1 MRHTFTFAL
10 AALILVS
17 GVADAASDV
26 PVGRLPRTV
35 VPDKVAVELKIDPA
49 QARFSGSV
57 QMAVTVAEATKTV
70 WMHGR
75 DLAISS
81 ARITAQKGAT
91 QTFTVEVADVS
102 GVLKLT
108 VPKAIPAG
116 RAVIDIVYDAPFGEL
131 QGAYKVK
138 PDGNDYVITQM
149 EAIGA
154 RNTFPGFDEPGFKQ
168 PWDLSLVVPT
178 GLVAVANTSEIRS
191 EKAADGWTR
200 HVFATTENLPS
211 YLIAFAVGPWDVI
224 DGPDMPANAVRNYP
238 VKLRGI
244 AAKGQGPRMKYALD
258 NTAVIVAAEEAYFDI
273 PYPFDKLDLVA
284 APDFG
289 AGAMENAGLIVYRDS
304 LMFADEKSDVRTRQG
319 YWGTHAHELAH
330 QWFGDLVTMPWW
342 DDLWLNEAFATWM
355 ASKITGQLQPGFHSS
370 RGLQEG
376 ALGAM
381 GEDSLAST
389 RRVHEP
395 INEFTDIE
403 SAFDGITYQKGG
415 ATLAMFERY
424 VGEEKFRSAIRTYL
438 KKHARGNA
446 TSADL
451 IAAIADVSDDP
462 DGVRKAFAS
471 FIDQPG
477 VPIVHVTAQCDV
489 GKPTLQV
496 DQSRYLPI
504 GSTATQAGDWLVPL
518 CLRYGDSAGLHEQC
532 GLVGGKSASVVLKT
546 DRCPDFVMPNA
557 DGAGYYRF
565 AMSAADQRK
574 LEANF
579 DRLSEREQR
588 AFADSIDAAFEAGV
602 IDSKTFLSAA
612 ARLANAPVRQT
623 ATAAVGN
630 IAWMIRNLT
639 RTNAEKQAL
648 RDFVAKIY
656 APRLDRVGTQPRPG
670 ENDDERLLRNSL
682 ISTMASTAREPKLR
696 AELAAKGRRVLGIG
710 GDGALHLDAIA
721 TDQRGLAL
729 GIAMNEGDATVYDAL
744 AKHFAVAQDAVLRGQ
759 LLGAMGEAKDPALV
773 ARTRALAFEKGKLR
787 RNELRYALAAGDRE
801 DPASQAAARAWLDAN
816 FSALEAKLSPGGA
829 SLVNGY
835 AAGMCSVV
843 DADSITPKFGQ
854 RLSAMEGGPR
864 TLAQAVESV
873 KLCASLKEKQQ
884 AAGLHL
890 P

>member
-1 MRHTFTFAL
+1 MRHIVTSAL
-10 AALILVS
+10 AALILAS
-17 GVADAASDV
+17 GVATAASDV

-35 VPDKVAVELKIDPA
+35 VPDKVAVELKIDPT

-57 QMAVTVAEATKTV
+57 HMTVTVAEATNTV

-81 ARITAQKGAT
+81 ARITPSKGTAQAFK
-91 QTFTVEVADVS
+91 VEMVDVS

-108 VPKAIPAG
+108 VPEAIPAG

-168 PWDLSLVVPT
+168 PWDISLVVPN
-178 GLVAVANTSEIRS
+178 GQVAVANTREIRS
-191 EKAADGWTR
+191 EKVGDGWTR

-258 NTAVIVAAEEAYFDI
+258 NTAAIVAAEEAYFDI

-304 LMFADEKSDVRTRQG
+304 LMFIDDKTDVRNRQG

-355 ASKITGQLQPGFHSS
+355 ASKITGELQPGFHSS

-381 GEDSLAST
+381 SEDSLVST

-424 VGEEKFRSAIRTYL
+424 VGEEKFRTAIRAYL

-451 IAAIADVSDDP
+451 ISAIAEVSDDP
-462 DGVRKAFAS
+462 DGVRKAFNS

-477 VPIVHVTAQCDV
+477 VPIVNVTSQCND
-489 GKPTLQV
+489 GKPSVLVKQE
-496 DQSRYLPI
+496 RYLPI
-504 GSTATQAGDWLVPL
+504 GSAATKAGDWLVPL
-518 CLRYGDSAGLHEQC
+518 CLRYGDSAGVHEQC
-532 GLVGGKSASVVLKT
+532 SLVGGKSATVALKT

-565 AMSAADQRK
+565 SMAAADQLK

-588 AFADSIDAAFEAGV
+588 AFADSIDAAYEAGV

-623 ATAAVGN
+623 ATAALGN
-630 IAWMIRNLT
+630 IGWMIRNLAKT
-639 RTNAEKQAL
+639 KAEKQAL

-656 APRLDRVGTQPRPG
+656 APRLAKIGTEPRVG
-670 ENDDERLLRNSL
+670 ESDDDRLLRNTL
-682 ISTMASTAREPKLR
+682 VSTMASVAREPKLR
-696 AELAAKGRRVLGIG
+696 AELAATGRRVLGVG
-710 GDGALHLDAIA
+710 GDGALHLDAVS

-729 GIAMNEGDATVYDAL
+729 SIAMGDGDATVYDAL
-744 AKHFAVAQDAVLRGQ
+744 VTHLAVTQDAVLRGQ
-759 LLGAMGEAKDPALV
+759 LLGAMGAAKDPALV

-801 DPASQAAARAWLDAN
+801 DAASQAAARAWLDEN

-835 AAGMCSVV
+835 AGGMCSVAE
-843 DADSITPKFGQ
+843 ADLIVPKFGQ

-864 TLAQAVESV
+864 TLAQAVEGV
-873 KLCASLKEKQQ
+873 KLCASLKQKQQ